1 MRIKNVFL
9 IRGSIYCSKLYDLL
23 HFIGMKRAILSLSL
37 FLASTLIILGFS
49 RALPQ
54 VYAQDTPSIGESTCK
69 YIGTS
74 YSETV
79 SNPECKS
86 CFDQGGVWTAI
97 GCVGRGSGADP
108 SGKLNAFIRTF
119 LGIGTGV
126 GGGIAFLLILFSG
139 FQRIMSAGNPEK
151 LHEAKDLM
159 TAAISG
165 LLLIIFSIFLLRL
178 IGVEILQIPGF
189 G

>member
-54 VYAQDTPSIGESTCK
+54 VYAQDTPSIGESACK
-69 YIGTS
+69 S
-74 YSETV
+74 V

-97 GCVGRGSGADP
+97 GCVGKGSGADP